1 MSEKKKPTGLETPE
15 YRLPTPPPAPKPAA
29 ACEHI
34 TIPVAE
40 YMYLQRVDALMDVLL
55 HTDDYSPSSNMAY
68 VVGCIKETVNEMR
81 NPGKGGA
88 DQ

>member
-15 YRLPTPPPAPKPAA
+15 QFQFTPQFVPVPTPTV
-29 ACEHI
+29 

-55 HTDDYSPSSNMAY
+55 HTDEYSTSSNMTY
-68 VVGCIKETVNEMR
+68 TVGCIKETVKEMR